1 MKKKVWESKWFSRL
15 LQIYGFITTFIYL
28 RIKYMLI
35 PVFGMIITCI
45 ISEIVYGVPAFAY
58 VITVALALVLC
69 HILWFLAFL
78 IPIKFL
84 DWVCEKLK

>member
-1 MKKKVWESKWFSRL
+1 MMFKDAL
-15 LQIYGFITTFIYL
+15 IYL

-35 PVFGMIITCI
+35 PVFGMIIACT

-69 HILWFLAFL
+69 HILWFLAFVA
-78 IPIKFL
+78 PIKFL

>member
-1 MKKKVWESKWFSRL
+1 MFSKTFPMKIMMMFKDAL
-15 LQIYGFITTFIYL
+15 IYL

-58 VITVALALVLC
+58 VIAVSLVLVLC
-69 HILWFLAFL
+69 HILWVLAFVA
-78 IPIKFL
+78 PIKFL
-84 DWVCEKLK
+84 DWVCQKLK

>member
-1 MKKKVWESKWFSRL
+1 MLKDAP
-15 LQIYGFITTFIYL
+15 IYL

-35 PVFGMIITCI
+35 PVFCVIITCI

-69 HILWFLAFL
+69 HILWFLAFVA
-78 IPIKFL
+78 PIKFL

>member
-1 MKKKVWESKWFSRL
+1 MSSKTFPMKIMMMFKDAP
-15 LQIYGFITTFIYL
+15 IYL
-28 RIKYMLI
+28 RVMLI
-35 PVFGMIITCI
+35 QACIHVCIMVFTCI
-45 ISEIVYGVPAFAY
+45 ILEFVCGVPAFAY

-84 DWVCEKLK
+84 DWVWEKLK

>member
-1 MKKKVWESKWFSRL
+1 MFKSISAR
-15 LQIYGFITTFIYL
+15 I

-58 VITVALALVLC
+58 VITVALTLVVC
-69 HILWFLAFL
+69 HILWFLLAFL

>member
-1 MKKKVWESKWFSRL
+1 MFKSIPARM
-15 LQIYGFITTFIYL
+15 

-45 ISEIVYGVPAFAY
+45 ISEIVYGVPAFVD
-58 VITVALALVLC
+58 VITVALVLVLC
-69 HILWFLAFL
+69 HILWVLAFVA
-78 IPIKFL
+78 PIKFI

>member
-1 MKKKVWESKWFSRL
+1 MSSKTLQMKIMMMFKDAL
-15 LQIYGFITTFIYL
+15 IYL

-69 HILWFLAFL
+69 HILWFLAFVV
-78 IPIKFL
+78 PIKFL